1 MIFDVFFLTAT
12 MISSDDSV
20 IDIAVKAPKM
30 CLLTESAIVDF
41 YEEAKTTIRLE
52 HDNIVKV
59 RKSQKHSSMHPI
71 LPKKEHKN
79 LSKVLD

>member
-1 MIFDVFFLTAT
+1 MIRPFSTAT

-30 CLLTESAIVDF
+30 CLLTETAIVDF

-59 RKSQKHSSMHPI
+59 RKSQKHSFHANNSSKKRINIPI
-71 LPKKEHKN
+71 R
-79 LSKVLD
+79 V

>member
-1 MIFDVFFLTAT
+1 

-41 YEEAKTTIRLE
+41 YEEAKTTIRLK

-59 RKSQKHSSMHPI
+59 RKS
-71 LPKKEHKN
+71 
-79 LSKVLD
+79 